1 MGMCGHREAA
11 RLYGRSGRRR
21 VAVPMSEVT
30 VEEVQKAVEE
40 MHECSAAWVEAVPVI
55 ETFQGKT
62 VWNGVVQAF
71 AITGKS

>member
-1 MGMCGHREAA
+1 
-11 RLYGRSGRRR
+11 
-21 VAVPMSEVT
+21 MSEVT